1 MLFERIVCAV
11 AGHKYV
17 VQRVFSATS
26 RQVGCTRCGREWGMN
41 DSVRSFIPWDGEL
54 EQFYRDI
61 GQWPGQTPNCDVDA
75 FLRRGY
81 SAISSMTKCGPR
93 FNSFTRWR

>member
-1 MLFERIVCAV
+1 MDCRVRREPVRKAYKMRFERIVCAI
-11 AGHKYV
+11 AGHTYV

-54 EQFYRDI
+54 EQLYRDI
-61 GQWPGQTPNCDVDA
+61 GQWPGQTPNA
-75 FLRRGY
+75 
-81 SAISSMTKCGPR
+81 
-93 FNSFTRWR
+93 